1 MTPSLTL
8 AVALALAADP
18 HSFLALYRDVASGA
32 QPTSRY
38 QPASALRSD
47 GGKLNLI
54 RRGFAVRITTYT
66 Y

>member
-1 MTPSLTL
+1 VTPSLTL

-47 GGKLNLI
+47 GNLI
-54 RRGFAVRITTYT
+54 RRGFAVRITTYA